1 MTELAPTGRDGVA
14 GTLDALD
21 EHDPPTFFPSGN
33 YRRRIRVV
41 ATTPGVV
48 EGGLEDD
55 QHYFTVTL
63 HHDDEQV
70 VSVSSASLRAP
81 WSTCAAAAEP
91 LRTLAGM
98 PLSDRCLAVAEWTE
112 SARHCTHQLDLA
124 GLCVAH
130 AARLVTG
137 GAPRRQYD
145 AEIPFGLL
153 DGEEHSVTLARD
165 GEPRLRWILQGGT
178 IVAPKPYADVRSGF
192 ARWADATL
200 SADDA
205 EAAVVLRRACGIGMS
220 RGIDLDSYP
229 TLADM
234 PGLRPVCYSM
244 QPERAPVAFR
254 NRGLIRDYDDRP
266 DALLAD
272 GPA

>member
-1 MTELAPTGRDGVA
+1 MGRGTLGPLDETGAPTY
-14 GTLDALD
+14 
-21 EHDPPTFFPSGN
+21 FPYGN

-41 ATTPGVV
+41 ATAPGVV

-55 QHYFTVTL
+55 QHYFTVAL
-63 HHDDEQV
+63 HHDGER
-70 VSVSSASLRAP
+70 VSTATSSTIRAP

-91 LRTLAGM
+91 LQTLAGM
-98 PLSDRCLAVAEWTE
+98 PLSERCLAVTEWTA
-112 SARHCTHQLDLA
+112 SPQHCTHQLDLA
-124 GLCVAH
+124 GLCIAH
-130 AARLVTG
+130 ALRVVHG
-137 GAPRRQYD
+137 GAARRQYD
-145 AEIPFGLL
+145 AEVPFGLH
-153 DGEEHSVTLARD
+153 DGEEHTVTLARD
-165 GEPRLRWILQGGT
+165 RQPRLRWTLRDGAI
-178 IVAPKPYADVRSGF
+178 IAPSPYAGVQQGF

-205 EAAVVLRRACGIGMS
+205 EAAVVLRRACSIGIS

-234 PGLRPVCYSM
+234 GLGPACYSM

-266 DALLAD
+266 DALLGE
-272 GPA
+272 GPD

>member
-1 MTELAPTGRDGVA
+1 MTQLPSTGTRWST
-14 GTLDALD
+14 GTLDPLD
-21 EHDPPTFFPSGN
+21 PPATPTFFAHGN

-41 ATTPGVV
+41 ATGPGVV

-63 HHDDEQV
+63 EHDDRRV
-70 VSVSSASLRAP
+70 VRVTSASRRAP

-91 LRTLAGM
+91 LRSLAGM
-98 PLSDRCLAVAEWTE
+98 PLSDRCLAVTEWTA
-112 SARHCTHQLDLA
+112 SAQHCTHQLDLA
-124 GLCVAH
+124 GLCIAH
-130 AARLVTG
+130 AARAVAG
-137 GAPRRQYD
+137 GASRRQYD

-153 DGEEHSVTLARD
+153 DGDEHTVTLTRD
-165 GEPRLRWILQGGT
+165 GEPRLEWVMCGGS
-178 IVAPKPYADVRSGF
+178 IVAPRPYADVGSGF

-200 SADDA
+200 AADDA
-205 EAAVVLRRACGIGMS
+205 EAAIVLRRACSIGMS
-220 RGIDLDSYP
+220 RGIDLDRYP

-234 PGLRPVCYSM
+234 PGLSPVCYSM